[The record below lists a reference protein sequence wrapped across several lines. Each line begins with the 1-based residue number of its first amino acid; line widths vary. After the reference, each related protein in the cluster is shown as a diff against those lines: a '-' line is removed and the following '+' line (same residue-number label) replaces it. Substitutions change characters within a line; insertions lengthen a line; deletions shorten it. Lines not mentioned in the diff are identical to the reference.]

1 MERSCSLSK
10 GSFHSPNQPT
20 ATTKLNFLTHRKEL
34 VVTFKAP
41 HNSRERW
48 KTGSSSFVHN
58 SSTLRNQ
65 WVANSQTV
73 HLNIKNNFFLQI
85 RSTLRELRETEQQ
98 NKNIILR
105 YIQKKNSLY
114 LGKNLYSISICQ
126 ADTVNLTDTNFLLF
140 LSNNHLRNNHLP
152 LITFQITQPT

>member
-73 HLNIKNNFFLQI
+73 HLNIKKSIFFFYRLVQPFVNFEKPNNNTKLLLYN
-85 RSTLRELRETEQQ
+85 TYL
-98 NKNIILR
+98 
-105 YIQKKNSLY
+105 QKKKKLY
-114 LGKNLYSISICQ
+114 LWKNLYSISICQ
-126 ADTVNLTDTNFLLF
+126 ADTVNLTNTNFQQF
-140 LSNNHLRNNHLP
+140 LSNNDWRGTTINH
-152 LITFQITQPT
+152 